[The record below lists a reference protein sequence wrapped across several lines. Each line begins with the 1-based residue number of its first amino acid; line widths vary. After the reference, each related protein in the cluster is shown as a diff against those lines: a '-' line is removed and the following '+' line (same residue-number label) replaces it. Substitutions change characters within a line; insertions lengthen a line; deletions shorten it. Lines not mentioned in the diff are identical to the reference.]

1 MEIFSLG
8 FLKSE
13 FTLTAMFFLS
23 GWLAGRLILPVLITV
38 INEAGFLRPNF
49 RGEEI
54 PIGIG
59 VVFFLSSLL
68 VVTMLFFLI
77 PGVLVGEAVV
87 FLLAL
92 AGYTCIGLMDDFWG
106 NGACKG
112 LLGHMKSL
120 FHGYPTTGSLKALAG
135 GVMALFI
142 SAVVGPWYL
151 VPLNAL
157 ILALSVNTINLVD
170 LRPGRAGKCFLLLGI
185 IIMAAYTHRPE
196 IIFTALIAGILLAYL
211 PEDLSVKVMMGDAG
225 SNALG
230 AVIGLNAIL
239 VFDIQIKIT
248 YLAVL
253 LVLNLI
259 ADKFS
264 LTRII
269 SSNRILDYLDRLG
282 RE

>member
-1 MEIFSLG
+1 MVIFSLG
-8 FLKSE
+8 FLKS
-13 FTLTAMFFLS
+13 FIAVVFFLS
-23 GWLAGRLILPVLITV
+23 GWLAGRLILPFLMTV
-38 INEAGFLRPNF
+38 INQAGFLRPNY

-54 PIGIG
+54 PIGMG
-59 VVFFLSSLL
+59 VVFFLSSLV
-68 VVTMLFFLI
+68 VVTTLFFLL
-77 PGVLVGEAVV
+77 PGLLVEEAVV

-106 NGACKG
+106 SGACKG

-120 FHGYPTTGSLKALAG
+120 FLGYPTTGSLKALAG
-135 GVMALFI
+135 GVLALFI
-142 SAVVGPWYL
+142 SAAVGPWYL

-170 LRPGRAGKCFLLLGI
+170 LRPGRAGKCFLLLVI
-185 IIMAAYTHRPE
+185 ILVAAFPQRPE
-196 IIFTALIAGILLAYL
+196 IVFTAVTAGSLLAYL
-211 PEDLSVKVMMGDAG
+211 PEDLKVRAMMGDAG

-230 AVIGLNAIL
+230 AVMGLTAIW
-239 VFDIQIKIT
+239 VFDIRIKVL

-253 LVLNLI
+253 LVLHLI
-259 ADKFS
+259 ADKYS

-282 RE
+282 RD